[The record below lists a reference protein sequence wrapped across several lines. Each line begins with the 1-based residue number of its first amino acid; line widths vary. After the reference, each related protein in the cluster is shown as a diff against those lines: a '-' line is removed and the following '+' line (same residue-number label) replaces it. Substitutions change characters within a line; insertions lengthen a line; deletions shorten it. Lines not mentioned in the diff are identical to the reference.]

1 VSFSDPAGYFLT
13 TGVQMLGA
21 ALLGTRSLRP
31 PGLSCRFDVPEA
43 ASESIPESDAFYT
56 LLGRTSPDLGRL
68 PPDGRKW
75 PFQYQQSNKDVIFTA
90 NAQAVEITK
99 FAAFVNTLV
108 SVPITPEQSARHA
121 RRSRPASARG
131 FFAHAAP
138 LEISSRVRSAHK
150 RKRSDA
156 LPVQMFRST
165 MIVRTQLATGSASMM
180 LSIAALRFSA

>member
-1 VSFSDPAGYFLT
+1 MPDVGRYSHRF
-13 TGVQMLGA
+13 
-21 ALLGTRSLRP
+21 
-31 PGLSCRFDVPEA
+31 RFDVSERPN
-43 ASESIPESDAFYT
+43 ESIPESDAFYT

-131 FFAHAAP
+131 FLAYAPPAEMSLRALSAYNAETVESCHRIHSSFLAAHGSN
-138 LEISSRVRSAHK
+138 LVVKKHCQVW
-150 RKRSDA
+150 
-156 LPVQMFRST
+156 L
-165 MIVRTQLATGSASMM
+165 QLQ
-180 LSIAALRFSA
+180 